1 MAGRH
6 LAASLLLTL
15 AAVLNC
21 ACGGGEQATTTV
33 YLKRNVETSRHVIH
47 VLAPVVRTVPQDE
60 QTPQRVLAELL
71 RGPTSAEAEEGFVPT
86 LRSSIE
92 VPDVHVSDGL
102 ATVNFGAN
110 APEDFFA
117 HAAVVLSLTEL
128 SGIRAVALRSN
139 GKPCCVFD
147 FKSEP
152 LAAPVTRS
160 LYHGWS
166 GEPCDLRTYDGAIR
180 CGDY

>member
-6 LAASLLLTL
+6 LAASVLLTL
-15 AAVLNC
+15 AVLNC

-47 VLAPVVRTVPQDE
+47 GLAPVVRTVPQNE

-92 VPDVHVSDGL
+92 VLDVHVSDGL

-117 HAAVVLSLTEL
+117 RAAVVLSLTEL
-128 SGIRAVALRSN
+128 SGIRAVALRSS

-147 FKSEP
+147 FESEP
-152 LAAPVTRS
+152 LTAPVTRS
-160 LYHGWS
+160 LYHGWP
-166 GEPCDLRTYDGAIR
+166 GEPCDLRTYDGAITCR
-180 CGDY
+180 DY